1 MNTPLATM
9 SAMPSTL
16 LPGRADAPRP
26 LRQTGF
32 TLLEVLIAIALT
44 ALVGLG
50 VASLVNQLVVTQ
62 ERFAEPAPLAA
73 DIDFSRLLQRRLE
86 ALVVR
91 PVREQGLLLFNT
103 PLDYRPS
110 LHRLDWVSLSG
121 TALPI
126 GDHYTQLRRQRLQWD
141 PTAETLSLYS
151 AGMLDAVADIQWQP
165 VAVLEDVNHV
175 QIAFYRDG
183 RWNETP
189 PSDGISRGVKLSWQR
204 RQEEITLMAHLP
216 DLRPWP

>member
-1 MNTPLATM
+1 MSTWLLVATGFF
-9 SAMPSTL
+9 P
-16 LPGRADAPRP
+16 PAPPNRYHAF
-26 LRQTGF
+26 RGNKQTGF

-50 VASLVNQLVVTQ
+50 VASLVNQLVVAQ
-62 ERFAEPAPLAA
+62 ERFAESAPLAA

-91 PVREQGLLLFNT
+91 PVREQGLLQFNS

-110 LHRLDWVSLSG
+110 LQRLDWVSLSG
-121 TALPI
+121 AAIPI
-126 GDHYTQLRRQRLQWD
+126 GDHYTQLRRQRLEWNSKTRQL
-141 PTAETLSLYS
+141 ALYS
-151 AGMLDAVADIQWQP
+151 SGMLDAAGDISWQP
-165 VAVLEDVNHV
+165 VAVLEDVDRV

-183 RWNETP
+183 RWSETP
-189 PSDGISRGVKLSWQR
+189 SSDGISRGVKLSWQHH
-204 RQEEITLMAHLP
+204 QQEITLMAQLP

>member
-1 MNTPLATM
+1 MNT
-9 SAMPSTL
+9 
-16 LPGRADAPRP
+16 RP
-26 LRQTGF
+26 VTANRSQTGF
-32 TLLEVLIAIALT
+32 TLLEVMIAIALT

-50 VASLVNQLVVTQ
+50 VASLVNQLVVAQ
-62 ERFAEPAPLAA
+62 ERFVEPAPLAK

-91 PVREQGLLLFNT
+91 PVREQGLLQFNA

-110 LHRLDWVSLSG
+110 LQRLDWVSLSG
-121 TALPI
+121 TAIPI
-126 GDHYTQLRRQRLQWD
+126 GDHYTQLRRQRLEWD
-141 PTAETLSLYS
+141 TKTERLALYS
-151 AGMLDAVADIQWQP
+151 SGMLDAAGEISWQSVA
-165 VAVLEDVNHV
+165 ALENVSRV

-189 PSDGISRGVKLSWQR
+189 PSDGISRGVKLSWQHH
-204 RQEEITLMAHLP
+204 QQEITLMAQLP